1 MMRRRGFTVI
11 ELLIASVITSMV
23 AAAVISTMQA
33 VTGSMEQQDLAADAM
48 ARAARAEARVA
59 DHVNR
64 ARLILAQ
71 DADEVALW
79 LPTEPFTSSATNTSD
94 YDTINANELA
104 WYVVDVATGNLTLA
118 YLTNRSDRT
127 TYGLTT
133 NWSSLRTT
141 LEMQK
146 KLTSVVVLEGLAT
159 GQFRVE
165 DGDPCSSGRFTFDGA
180 MTDARGALA
189 VQLGGP
195 LANRQRHP
203 DCP

>member
-1 MMRRRGFTVI
+1 MKRHGFTVI

-23 AAAVISTMQA
+23 AAAVISTMKA
-33 VTGSMEQQDLAADAM
+33 VTGSMEQQDLAADAL

-64 ARLILAQ
+64 ARLILLQ

-94 YDTINANELA
+94 YDAINANELA
-104 WYVVDVATGNLTLA
+104 WYVMDASTGNLTLK

-127 TYGLTT
+127 TYGLST

-141 LEMQK
+141 LQMQQ
-146 KLTSVVVLEGLAT
+146 KLTSVCVLEGLAT

-165 DGDPCSSGRFTFDGA
+165 DGDPCSSGRFTFNGA
-180 MTDARGALA
+180 MTDARGALD

>member
-1 MMRRRGFTVI
+1 MKRRGFTLI

-23 AAAVISTMQA
+23 AAAVIGTMEA
-33 VTGSMEQQDLAADAM
+33 VTGGMEQQDLAADAM
-48 ARAARAEARVA
+48 ARVARAEARMA

-64 ARLILAQ
+64 ARLVLAQ
-71 DADEVALW
+71 DTDEVALW

-104 WYVVDVATGNLTLA
+104 WYVMDTATGNLTLK

-127 TYGLTT
+127 TYGLST

-141 LEMQK
+141 LQMQQ
-146 KLTSVVVLEGLAT
+146 KLTSVPVIEGLAT

-165 DGDPCSSGRFTFDGA
+165 DADPCSSGRFTFDGA
-180 MTDARGALA
+180 MTDVRGGLA

>member
-1 MMRRRGFTVI
+1 MKRHGFTVI

-48 ARAARAEARVA
+48 ARAARAEARLA

-64 ARLILAQ
+64 ARLVLAQ

-79 LPTEPFTSSATNTSD
+79 LPTEPFTSSATNTRD
-94 YDTINANELA
+94 YDAINANELA
-104 WYVVDVATGNLTLA
+104 WYVMDASTGNLTLK
-118 YLTNRSDRT
+118 YLTNRTDRT
-127 TYGLTT
+127 TYGLST

-141 LEMQK
+141 LQMQQ
-146 KLTSVVVLEGLAT
+146 KLTSVSVIDGLAA

-165 DGDPCSSGRFTFDGA
+165 DADPCSSGRFTFDGA
-180 MTDARGALA
+180 MTDARGGLAL
-189 VQLGGP
+189 QLGGP
-195 LANRQRHP
+195 LPNRQRHP

>member
-1 MMRRRGFTVI
+1 MKHRGFTVI

-23 AAAVISTMQA
+23 AAAVIGTMQA
-33 VTGSMEQQDLAADAM
+33 VTGSMQQQDLAADAM
-48 ARAARAEARVA
+48 ARAARAEARIA

-64 ARLILAQ
+64 ARLVLAQ

-104 WYVVDVATGNLTLA
+104 WYVVDASTGTLTLK
-118 YLTNRSDRT
+118 YLANRGDRT
-127 TYGLTT
+127 TYGLST

-141 LEMQK
+141 LELQQ
-146 KLTSVVVLEGLAT
+146 KLTSVPVLEGLAI

-165 DGDPCSSGRFTFDGA
+165 DADPCSSGRFTFDGT
-180 MTDARGALA
+180 MIDARGGLAL
-189 VQLGGP
+189 QLGGP

>member
-1 MMRRRGFTVI
+1 MKRHGFTVI

-23 AAAVISTMQA
+23 AAAVISTMKA
-33 VTGSMEQQDLAADAM
+33 VTGSMEQQDLAADAL

-64 ARLILAQ
+64 ARLVLAQ

-79 LPTEPFTSSATNTSD
+79 LPTEPFTSSATNTRD
-94 YDTINANELA
+94 YDAINANELA
-104 WYVVDVATGNLTLA
+104 WYVMDASTGNLTLK
-118 YLTNRSDRT
+118 YLTNRNDRT
-127 TYGLTT
+127 TYGLST

-141 LEMQK
+141 LQMQQ
-146 KLTSVVVLEGLAT
+146 KLTSVSVIEGLAA

-165 DGDPCSSGRFTFDGA
+165 DADPCSSGRFTFDGA
-180 MTDARGALA
+180 MTDARGGLAL
-189 VQLGGP
+189 QLGGP
-195 LANRQRHP
+195 LPNRQRHP

>member
-1 MMRRRGFTVI
+1 MKRHGFAVI

-48 ARAARAEARVA
+48 ARAARAEARLA

-64 ARLILAQ
+64 ARLVLAQ

-79 LPTEPFTSSATNTSD
+79 LPTEPFTSSATNTRD
-94 YDTINANELA
+94 YDAINANELA
-104 WYVVDVATGNLTLA
+104 WYVMDASTGNLTLK
-118 YLTNRSDRT
+118 YLTNRTDRT
-127 TYGLTT
+127 TYGLST

-141 LEMQK
+141 LQMQQ
-146 KLTSVVVLEGLAT
+146 KLTSVSVIDGLAA

-165 DGDPCSSGRFTFDGA
+165 DADPCSSGRFTFDGA
-180 MTDARGALA
+180 MTDARGGLAL
-189 VQLGGP
+189 QLGGP
-195 LANRQRHP
+195 LPNRQRHP

>member
-1 MMRRRGFTVI
+1 MKRHGFTVI

-48 ARAARAEARVA
+48 ARAARAEARLA

-64 ARLILAQ
+64 ARLVLAQ

-79 LPTEPFTSSATNTSD
+79 LPTEPFTSSATNTRD
-94 YDTINANELA
+94 YDAINANELA
-104 WYVVDVATGNLTLA
+104 WYVMDASTGNLTLK
-118 YLTNRSDRT
+118 YLTNRTDRT
-127 TYGLTT
+127 TYGLST

-141 LEMQK
+141 LQMQQ
-146 KLTSVVVLEGLAT
+146 KLTSVSVLEGLAT

-165 DGDPCSSGRFTFDGA
+165 DADPCSSGRFTFDGA
-180 MTDARGALA
+180 MTDARGGLAL
-189 VQLGGP
+189 QLGGP
-195 LANRQRHP
+195 LPNRQRHP

>member
-1 MMRRRGFTVI
+1 MKRHGFTVI

-48 ARAARAEARVA
+48 ARAARAEARLA

-64 ARLILAQ
+64 ARLVLAQ

-79 LPTEPFTSSATNTSD
+79 LPTEPFTSSATNTRD
-94 YDTINANELA
+94 YDAINANELA
-104 WYVVDVATGNLTLA
+104 WYVMDASTGNLTLK
-118 YLTNRSDRT
+118 YLANRSDRT
-127 TYGLTT
+127 TYGLST

-141 LEMQK
+141 LQMQQ
-146 KLTSVVVLEGLAT
+146 KLTSVCVIDGLAA

-165 DGDPCSSGRFTFDGA
+165 DADPCSSGRFTFDGA
-180 MTDARGALA
+180 MTDARGGLAL
-189 VQLGGP
+189 QLGGP
-195 LANRQRHP
+195 LPNRQRHP

>member
-1 MMRRRGFTVI
+1 MKRHGFTVI

-48 ARAARAEARVA
+48 ARAARAEARLA

-64 ARLILAQ
+64 ARLVLAQ

-79 LPTEPFTSSATNTSD
+79 LPTEPFTSSATNTRD
-94 YDTINANELA
+94 YDAINANELA
-104 WYVVDVATGNLTLA
+104 WYVMDASTGNLTLK
-118 YLTNRSDRT
+118 YLTNRTDRT
-127 TYGLTT
+127 TYGLST

-141 LEMQK
+141 LQMQQ
-146 KLTSVVVLEGLAT
+146 KLTSVCVIDGLAA

-165 DGDPCSSGRFTFDGA
+165 DADPCSSGRFTFDGA
-180 MTDARGALA
+180 MTDARGGLAL
-189 VQLGGP
+189 QLGGP
-195 LANRQRHP
+195 LPNRQRHP

>member
-1 MMRRRGFTVI
+1 MKRRGFTLI
-11 ELLIASVITSMV
+11 ELLMASVITSMV
-23 AAAVISTMQA
+23 AAAVISTMKA
-33 VTGSMEQQDLAADAM
+33 VTGGMEQQDLAADAM

-64 ARLILAQ
+64 ARLVLAQ

-79 LPTEPFTSSATNTSD
+79 LPNEPFTSSATNTSD

-104 WYVVDVATGNLTLA
+104 WYVADVATGNLTLK

-127 TYGLTT
+127 TYALTT
-133 NWSSLRTT
+133 SWSTLRTT
-141 LEMQK
+141 LEVQTQ
-146 KLTSVVVLEGLAT
+146 LTSVVVLEGLAA

-165 DGDPCSSGRFTFDGA
+165 DADPCSSGRFTFDGA
-180 MTDARGALA
+180 MTDSRGGLS

-195 LANRQRHP
+195 LTNRQRHP

>member
-1 MMRRRGFTVI
+1 MKRHGFTVI
-11 ELLIASVITSMV
+11 ELLIASMITSMV

-48 ARAARAEARVA
+48 ARAARAEARLA

-64 ARLILAQ
+64 ARLVLAQ

-79 LPTEPFTSSATNTSD
+79 LPTEPFTSSATNTRD
-94 YDTINANELA
+94 YDAINANELA
-104 WYVVDVATGNLTLA
+104 WYVMDASTGNLTLK
-118 YLTNRSDRT
+118 YLTNRTDRT
-127 TYGLTT
+127 TYGLST

-141 LEMQK
+141 LQMQQ
-146 KLTSVVVLEGLAT
+146 KLTSVSVLEGLAT

-165 DGDPCSSGRFTFDGA
+165 DADPCSSGRFTFDGA
-180 MTDARGALA
+180 MTDARGGLAL
-189 VQLGGP
+189 QLGGP
-195 LANRQRHP
+195 LPNRQRHP

>member
-1 MMRRRGFTVI
+1 MKRHGFTVI

-48 ARAARAEARVA
+48 ARAARAEARLA

-64 ARLILAQ
+64 ARLVLAQ

-79 LPTEPFTSSATNTSD
+79 LPTEPFTSSATNTRD
-94 YDTINANELA
+94 YDAINANELA
-104 WYVVDVATGNLTLA
+104 WYVMDASTGNLTLK

-127 TYGLTT
+127 TYGLST

-141 LEMQK
+141 LQMQQ
-146 KLTSVVVLEGLAT
+146 KLTSVSVIDGLAA

-165 DGDPCSSGRFTFDGA
+165 DADPCSSGRFTFDGA
-180 MTDARGALA
+180 MTDARGGLAL
-189 VQLGGP
+189 QLGGP
-195 LANRQRHP
+195 LPNRQRHP

>member
-1 MMRRRGFTVI
+1 MKRHGFTVI

-48 ARAARAEARVA
+48 ARAARAEARMA

-64 ARLILAQ
+64 ARLVLAQ

-79 LPTEPFTSSATNTSD
+79 LPTEPFTSSATNTRD
-94 YDTINANELA
+94 YDAINANELA
-104 WYVVDVATGNLTLA
+104 WYVMDASTGNLTLK
-118 YLTNRSDRT
+118 YLTNRNDRT
-127 TYGLTT
+127 TYGLST

-141 LEMQK
+141 LQMQQ
-146 KLTSVVVLEGLAT
+146 KLTSVSVIEGLAA

-165 DGDPCSSGRFTFDGA
+165 DADPCSSGRFTFDGA
-180 MTDARGALA
+180 MTDARGGLAL
-189 VQLGGP
+189 QLGGP
-195 LANRQRHP
+195 LPNRQRHP

>member
-1 MMRRRGFTVI
+1 MKRHGFTVI

-48 ARAARAEARVA
+48 ARAARAEARMA

-64 ARLILAQ
+64 ARLVLAQ

-79 LPTEPFTSSATNTSD
+79 LPTEPFTSSATNTRD
-94 YDTINANELA
+94 YDAINANELA
-104 WYVVDVATGNLTLA
+104 WYVMDASTGNLTLK
-118 YLTNRSDRT
+118 YLTNRTDRT
-127 TYGLTT
+127 TYGLST

-141 LEMQK
+141 LQMQQ
-146 KLTSVVVLEGLAT
+146 KLTSVSVIDGLAA

-165 DGDPCSSGRFTFDGA
+165 DADPCSSGRFTFDGA
-180 MTDARGALA
+180 MTDARGGLAL
-189 VQLGGP
+189 QLGGP
-195 LANRQRHP
+195 LPNRQRHP

>member
-1 MMRRRGFTVI
+1 MKRHGFTVI

-48 ARAARAEARVA
+48 ARAARAEARMA

-64 ARLILAQ
+64 ARLVLAQ

-79 LPTEPFTSSATNTSD
+79 LPTEPFTSSATNTRD
-94 YDTINANELA
+94 YDAINANELA
-104 WYVVDVATGNLTLA
+104 WYVMDASAGNLTLK
-118 YLTNRSDRT
+118 YLTNRNDRT
-127 TYGLTT
+127 TYGLST

-141 LEMQK
+141 LQMQQ
-146 KLTSVVVLEGLAT
+146 KLTSVSVIEGLAA

-165 DGDPCSSGRFTFDGA
+165 DADPCSSGRFTFDGA
-180 MTDARGALA
+180 MTDARGGLAL
-189 VQLGGP
+189 QLGGP
-195 LANRQRHP
+195 LPNRQRHP

>member
-1 MMRRRGFTVI
+1 MKRHGFTVI

-48 ARAARAEARVA
+48 ARAARAEARLA

-64 ARLILAQ
+64 ARLVLAQ

-79 LPTEPFTSSATNTSD
+79 LPTEPFTSSATNTRD
-94 YDTINANELA
+94 YDAINANELA
-104 WYVVDVATGNLTLA
+104 WYVMDASTGNLTLK
-118 YLTNRSDRT
+118 YLTNRTDRT
-127 TYGLTT
+127 TYGLST

-141 LEMQK
+141 LQMQQ
-146 KLTSVVVLEGLAT
+146 KLTSVCVIEGLAA

-165 DGDPCSSGRFTFDGA
+165 DADPCSSGRFTFDGA
-180 MTDARGALA
+180 MTDARGGLAL
-189 VQLGGP
+189 QLGGP
-195 LANRQRHP
+195 LPNRQRHP

>member
-1 MMRRRGFTVI
+1 MKRHGFTVI

-48 ARAARAEARVA
+48 ARAARAEARLA

-64 ARLILAQ
+64 ARLVLAQ
-71 DADEVALW
+71 DADEVTLW
-79 LPTEPFTSSATNTSD
+79 LPTEPFTSSATNTRD
-94 YDTINANELA
+94 YDAINANELA
-104 WYVVDVATGNLTLA
+104 WYVMDASTGNLTLK
-118 YLTNRSDRT
+118 YLTNRTDRT
-127 TYGLTT
+127 TYGLST

-141 LEMQK
+141 LQMQQ
-146 KLTSVVVLEGLAT
+146 KLTSVSVIDGLAA

-165 DGDPCSSGRFTFDGA
+165 DADPCSSGRFTFDCT
-180 MTDARGALA
+180 MTDARGGLAL
-189 VQLGGP
+189 QLGGP
-195 LANRQRHP
+195 LPNRQRHP

>member
-1 MMRRRGFTVI
+1 MKRHGFTVI

-48 ARAARAEARVA
+48 ARAARAEARMA

-64 ARLILAQ
+64 ARLVLAQ

-79 LPTEPFTSSATNTSD
+79 LPTEPFTSSATNTRD
-94 YDTINANELA
+94 YDAINANELA
-104 WYVVDVATGNLTLA
+104 WYVMDASTGNLTLK
-118 YLTNRSDRT
+118 YLTNRNDRT
-127 TYGLTT
+127 TYGLST

-141 LEMQK
+141 LQMQQ
-146 KLTSVVVLEGLAT
+146 KLTSVSVIDGLAA

-165 DGDPCSSGRFTFDGA
+165 DADPCSSGRFTFDGA
-180 MTDARGALA
+180 MTDARGGLAL
-189 VQLGGP
+189 QLGGP
-195 LANRQRHP
+195 LPNRQRHP

>member
-1 MMRRRGFTVI
+1 MKRHGFTVI

-48 ARAARAEARVA
+48 ARAARAEARLA

-64 ARLILAQ
+64 ARLVLAQ

-79 LPTEPFTSSATNTSD
+79 LPTEPFTSSATNTRD
-94 YDTINANELA
+94 YDAINANELA
-104 WYVVDVATGNLTLA
+104 WYVMDASTGNLTLK
-118 YLTNRSDRT
+118 YLTNRNDRT
-127 TYGLTT
+127 TYGLST

-141 LEMQK
+141 LQMQQ
-146 KLTSVVVLEGLAT
+146 KLTSVSVIEGLAA

-165 DGDPCSSGRFTFDGA
+165 DADPCSSGRFTFDGA
-180 MTDARGALA
+180 MTDARGGLAL
-189 VQLGGP
+189 QLGGP
-195 LANRQRHP
+195 LPNRQRHP

>member
-1 MMRRRGFTVI
+1 MKRHGFTVI

-48 ARAARAEARVA
+48 ARAARAEARMA

-64 ARLILAQ
+64 ARLVLAQ

-79 LPTEPFTSSATNTSD
+79 LPTEPFTSSATNTRD
-94 YDTINANELA
+94 YDAINANELA
-104 WYVVDVATGNLTLA
+104 WYVMDASTGNLTLK

-127 TYGLTT
+127 TYGLST

-141 LEMQK
+141 LQMQQ
-146 KLTSVVVLEGLAT
+146 KLTSVSVIDGLAA

-165 DGDPCSSGRFTFDGA
+165 DADPCSSGRFTFDGA
-180 MTDARGALA
+180 MTDARGGLAL
-189 VQLGGP
+189 QLGGP
-195 LANRQRHP
+195 LPNRQRHP

>member
-1 MMRRRGFTVI
+1 MRRRGFTLI

-23 AAAVISTMQA
+23 AAAVIGTMEA
-33 VTGSMEQQDLAADAM
+33 VTGSMEQLDLAADAM
-48 ARAARAEARVA
+48 ARAARAEARMA
-59 DHVNR
+59 DHANR
-64 ARLILAQ
+64 ARLVLTQ

-104 WYVVDVATGNLTLA
+104 WYVMDTSTGNLTLT
-118 YLTNRSDRT
+118 YLTNRNDRT
-127 TYGLTT
+127 SYGLST

-141 LEMQK
+141 LQMQQ
-146 KLTSVVVLEGLAT
+146 KLTSVPVIEGLAA
-159 GQFRVE
+159 GHFRV
-165 DGDPCSSGRFTFDGA
+165 DDADPCSSGRFTFDGA
-180 MTDARGALA
+180 MTDARGGLAL
-189 VQLGGP
+189 QLGGP

>member
-1 MMRRRGFTVI
+1 MKRHGFTVI

-33 VTGSMEQQDLAADAM
+33 VTGSMEQQDLATDAM
-48 ARAARAEARVA
+48 ARAARAEARMA

-64 ARLILAQ
+64 ARLVLAQ

-79 LPTEPFTSSATNTSD
+79 LPTEPFTSSATNTRD
-94 YDTINANELA
+94 YDAINANELA
-104 WYVVDVATGNLTLA
+104 WYVMDASTGNLTLK
-118 YLTNRSDRT
+118 YLTNRNDRT
-127 TYGLTT
+127 TYGLST

-141 LEMQK
+141 LQMQQ
-146 KLTSVVVLEGLAT
+146 KLTSVCVIEGLAA

-165 DGDPCSSGRFTFDGA
+165 DADPCSSGRFTFDGA
-180 MTDARGALA
+180 MTDARGGLAL
-189 VQLGGP
+189 QLGGP
-195 LANRQRHP
+195 LPNRQRHP

>member
-1 MMRRRGFTVI
+1 MKRHGFTVI

-48 ARAARAEARVA
+48 ARAARAEARMA

-64 ARLILAQ
+64 ARLVLAQ

-79 LPTEPFTSSATNTSD
+79 LPTEPFTSSATNTRD
-94 YDTINANELA
+94 YDAINANELA
-104 WYVVDVATGNLTLA
+104 WYVMDASTGNLTLK
-118 YLTNRSDRT
+118 YLTNRNDRT
-127 TYGLTT
+127 TYGLST

-141 LEMQK
+141 LQMQQ
-146 KLTSVVVLEGLAT
+146 KLTSVCVIEGLAA
-159 GQFRVE
+159 GHFRVE
-165 DGDPCSSGRFTFDGA
+165 VADPCSSGRFTFDGA
-180 MTDARGALA
+180 MTDARGGLAL
-189 VQLGGP
+189 QLGGP
-195 LANRQRHP
+195 LPNRQRHP

>member
-1 MMRRRGFTVI
+1 MKRQGFTVI

-33 VTGSMEQQDLAADAM
+33 VTGSMEQQDLAADAL

-64 ARLILAQ
+64 ARLILLQ

-94 YDTINANELA
+94 YDAINANELA
-104 WYVVDVATGNLTLA
+104 WYVMDASTGNLTLK

-127 TYGLTT
+127 TYGLST

-141 LEMQK
+141 LQMQQ
-146 KLTSVVVLEGLAT
+146 KLTSVCVLEGLAT

-165 DGDPCSSGRFTFDGA
+165 DGDPCSSGRFTFNGA
-180 MTDARGALA
+180 MTDARGALD

>member
-1 MMRRRGFTVI
+1 MKRHGFTVI

-48 ARAARAEARVA
+48 ARAARAEARMA

-64 ARLILAQ
+64 ARLVLAQ

-79 LPTEPFTSSATNTSD
+79 LPTEPFTSSATNTRD
-94 YDTINANELA
+94 YDAINANELA
-104 WYVVDVATGNLTLA
+104 WYVMDASTGNLTLK
-118 YLTNRSDRT
+118 YLTNRTDRT
-127 TYGLTT
+127 TYGLST

-141 LEMQK
+141 LQMQQ
-146 KLTSVVVLEGLAT
+146 KLTSVCVIEGLAA

-165 DGDPCSSGRFTFDGA
+165 DADPCSSGRFTFDGA
-180 MTDARGALA
+180 MTDARGGLAL
-189 VQLGGP
+189 QLGGP
-195 LANRQRHP
+195 LPNRQRHP

>member
-1 MMRRRGFTVI
+1 MKRNGFTVI

-23 AAAVISTMQA
+23 AAAVISTMKA

-64 ARLILAQ
+64 ARLVLAQ

-79 LPTEPFTSSATNTSD
+79 LPTEPFTSSATNTRD
-94 YDTINANELA
+94 YDAINANELA
-104 WYVVDVATGNLTLA
+104 WYVVDVATGNLTLK

-127 TYGLTT
+127 TYSLTT

-141 LEMQK
+141 LDMQK

-165 DGDPCSSGRFTFDGA
+165 DSDPCSSGRFTFDGA
-180 MTDARGALA
+180 MTDARGGLA

>member
-1 MMRRRGFTVI
+1 MKRHGFTVI

-48 ARAARAEARVA
+48 ARAARAEARLA

-64 ARLILAQ
+64 ARLVLAQ

-79 LPTEPFTSSATNTSD
+79 LPTEPFTSSATNTRD
-94 YDTINANELA
+94 YDAINANELA
-104 WYVVDVATGNLTLA
+104 WYVMDASTGNLTLK
-118 YLTNRSDRT
+118 YLTNRNDRT
-127 TYGLTT
+127 AYGLST

-141 LEMQK
+141 LQMQQ
-146 KLTSVVVLEGLAT
+146 KLTSVCVIEGLAA

-165 DGDPCSSGRFTFDGA
+165 DADPCSSGRFTFDGA
-180 MTDARGALA
+180 MTDARGGLAL
-189 VQLGGP
+189 QLGGP
-195 LANRQRHP
+195 LPNRQRHP

>member
-1 MMRRRGFTVI
+1 MKRHGFTVI

-33 VTGSMEQQDLAADAM
+33 VTGSMEQQDLAADAL

-64 ARLILAQ
+64 ARLILLQ

-94 YDTINANELA
+94 YDAINANELA
-104 WYVVDVATGNLTLA
+104 WYVMDASTGNLTLK

-127 TYGLTT
+127 TYGLST

-141 LEMQK
+141 LQMQQ
-146 KLTSVVVLEGLAT
+146 KLTSVCVLEGLAT

-165 DGDPCSSGRFTFDGA
+165 DGDPCSSGRFTFNGA
-180 MTDARGALA
+180 MTDARGALD

>member
-1 MMRRRGFTVI
+1 MKRQGFTVI

-23 AAAVISTMQA
+23 AAAVISTMKA
-33 VTGSMEQQDLAADAM
+33 VTGSMEQQDLAADAL

-64 ARLILAQ
+64 ARLILLQ

-94 YDTINANELA
+94 YDAINANELA
-104 WYVVDVATGNLTLA
+104 WYVMDASTGNLTLK

-127 TYGLTT
+127 TYGLST

-141 LEMQK
+141 LQMQQ
-146 KLTSVVVLEGLAT
+146 KLTSVCVLEGLAT

-165 DGDPCSSGRFTFDGA
+165 DGDPCSSGRFTFNGA
-180 MTDARGALA
+180 MTDARGALD

>member
-1 MMRRRGFTVI
+1 MRRRGFTVI

-33 VTGSMEQQDLAADAM
+33 ITGSMQQQDLAADAL

-64 ARLILAQ
+64 ARLILLQ

-104 WYVVDVATGNLTLA
+104 WYVMDASTGNLNLK
-118 YLTNRSDRT
+118 YITNRNDRT

-133 NWSSLRTT
+133 NWSALRST

-146 KLTSVVVLEGLAT
+146 KLTSVCVLEGLAS

-180 MTDARGALA
+180 MTDARGGLP

>member
-1 MMRRRGFTVI
+1 MKRHGFTVI
-11 ELLIASVITSMV
+11 ELLIASMITSMV

-48 ARAARAEARVA
+48 ARAARAEARLA

-64 ARLILAQ
+64 ARLVLAQ

-79 LPTEPFTSSATNTSD
+79 LPTEPFTSSATNTRD
-94 YDTINANELA
+94 YDAINANELA
-104 WYVVDVATGNLTLA
+104 WYVMDASTGNLTLK
-118 YLTNRSDRT
+118 YLTNRTDRT
-127 TYGLTT
+127 TYGLST

-141 LEMQK
+141 LQMQQ
-146 KLTSVVVLEGLAT
+146 KLTSMSVLEGLAT

-165 DGDPCSSGRFTFDGA
+165 DADPCSSGRFTFDGA
-180 MTDARGALA
+180 MTDARGGLAL
-189 VQLGGP
+189 QLGGP
-195 LANRQRHP
+195 LPNRQRHP

>member
-1 MMRRRGFTVI
+1 MKRNGFTVI

-23 AAAVISTMQA
+23 AAAVISTMKA

-48 ARAARAEARVA
+48 ARAARAEARIA

-64 ARLILAQ
+64 ARLVLAQ

-79 LPTEPFTSSATNTSD
+79 LPTEPFTSSATNTRD
-94 YDTINANELA
+94 YDAINANELA
-104 WYVVDVATGNLTLA
+104 WYVMDASTGNLTLK

-127 TYGLTT
+127 TYGLST

-141 LEMQK
+141 LQMQQ
-146 KLTSVVVLEGLAT
+146 KLTSVCVIEGLAA
-159 GQFRVE
+159 GHFRVE
-165 DGDPCSSGRFTFDGA
+165 DADPCSSGRFTFDGA
-180 MTDARGALA
+180 MTDARGGLAL
-189 VQLGGP
+189 QLGGP
-195 LANRQRHP
+195 LPNRQRHP